1 MAPGHPITTNERN
14 QVLEDSIRQQRPL
27 VLTHNGPEGWRTFR
41 SEFVSGSAASHL
53 IKVSQPVFEETAGFW
68 LVGPG
73 ETLGVT
79 FRTGHKKCVFG
90 TVVEPHDDHAT
101 ESVVT
106 LRWPDHLQQIQR
118 RLFERAQPPQ
128 GAVIPVRLWQECSS
142 AAPGQDVR
150 TIRHGQ
156 LEDLSAGGM
165 RVKVHDA
172 GEFHAGRTYR
182 CVFTPR
188 AGGPS
193 IVVDALPRHRQAAD
207 QGRASIGLQFVG
219 LEATPEGRRV
229 LARIARTVSQ
239 FQRARSRG
247 RKCPNG

>member
-1 MAPGHPITTNERN
+1 
-14 QVLEDSIRQQRPL
+14 
-27 VLTHNGPEGWRTFR
+27 
-41 SEFVSGSAASHL
+41 
-53 IKVSQPVFEETAGFW
+53 
-68 LVGPG
+68 
-73 ETLGVT
+73 VT

-90 TVVEPHDDHAT
+90 TVVEPGDGHTT

-128 GAVIPVRLWQECSS
+128 GTVIPVRLWREGSS
-142 AAPGQDVR
+142 AGPREEVR
-150 TIRHGQ
+150 SIRHGQ

-165 RVKVHDA
+165 RVKAHDA
-172 GEFHAGRTYR
+172 SEFHAGRTYR

-193 IVVDALPRHRQAAD
+193 IVVDAFARHRQAAD
-207 QGRASIGLQFVG
+207 QGRASIGFQFVG

-239 FQRARSRG
+239 FQRARSRSRSVPVRAG
-247 RKCPNG
+247 CADWCSVRRNQHDRRDAGPTL